1 MKFQR
6 FCIRHEPITVNR
18 RKESAFARK
27 QAREAA
33 ALPLFAEQI
42 REEQHG
48 WEDELQ
54 RRERANVIFVNRQRQ
69 QWVGFW
75 RSARAAYFA
84 LPPAAR
90 AACKAE
96 WDAWRGPHT
105 PTNCIYVI
113 EKHNGVRAERDAK
126 MRAERRAMDARIHLR
141 ITAQAALV

>member
-1 MKFQR
+1 MKFQS
-6 FCIRHEPITVNR
+6 FNLRHEPITINR
-18 RKESAFARK
+18 RKEAAFARK
-27 QAREAA
+27 QAREAD

-48 WEDELQ
+48 WEDEVQ
-54 RRERANVIFVNRQRQ
+54 RRERANAAFVDRQRR
-69 QWVGFW
+69 QWAGFW
-75 RSARAAYFA
+75 RTARAAYFA

-105 PTNCIYVI
+105 PTNCIYVT

-126 MRAERRAMDARIHLR
+126 MRAERRAMEERIRQR